1 MSAASRILPPQS
13 NFSPTEES
21 ARSDRRNS
29 GLSPLLDIC
38 LEASVLLYPK
48 LNGRIAGA
56 DQRLSRLPHKL
67 CRHRLRHLI
76 DERTDLSATHK
87 GSIPRPKIRTPS
99 DFLFSL
105 THRRERARFR
115 GRFQQF
121 ISAIQFHKFT
131 KSPQFRNRIPL
142 KGFVA
147 DGDHS

>member
-38 LEASVLLYPK
+38 LEASVLLLYRWWGISMPLLYCYPM

-87 GSIPRPKIRTPS
+87 GSI
-99 DFLFSL
+99 
-105 THRRERARFR
+105 
-115 GRFQQF
+115 
-121 ISAIQFHKFT
+121 
-131 KSPQFRNRIPL
+131 
-142 KGFVA
+142 
-147 DGDHS
+147 